1 MSRRGNGLTADAYV
15 RLADLTPQ
23 LADAM
28 LAALRDAGIA
38 AYAAPAPGETGGYL
52 DVRLPEE
59 PTDRLYA
66 DATAKEAAEE
76 ILARRLPELR
86 ADYAAS
92 RDEDQI
98 FAEIVASFDRPSDG
112 EHTPWPALENI
123 DETADELLDETADDP
138 AQETRDDSAGE
149 RALTA
154 RVVKPASDESDD
166 EDHFIP
172 PPPPPLPK
180 PDAMTWFAWTAL
192 LGGPLY
198 LVASVFLRW
207 EVPSW
212 AAFTAVAAFIGG
224 FVALVLRMGDEP
236 PEDDDGAVV

>member
-15 RLADLTPQ
+15 PLADLTPQ

-28 LAALRDAGIA
+28 LAALREAGIA
-38 AYAAPAPGETGGYL
+38 AYAVPAPGETGGYL

-66 DATAKEAAEE
+66 DASARAAAEE
-76 ILARRLPELR
+76 ILEARLPELKQ
-86 ADYAAS
+86 DYAAS

-98 FAEIVASFDRPSDG
+98 FAEIVASFDRPSAVG
-112 EHTPWPALENI
+112 ETPWPAEENI
-123 DETADELLDETADDP
+123 DETGDEVARVAAP
-138 AQETRDDSAGE
+138 
-149 RALTA
+149 
-154 RVVKPASDESDD
+154 RVVKPAADEDEDEDD
-166 EDHFIP
+166 EEHFVP

-180 PDAMTWFAWTAL
+180 PDAMTRLAWIAL
-192 LGGPLY
+192 LGGPVY
-198 LVASVFLRW
+198 LVASVFLSW

-212 AAFTAVAAFIGG
+212 AAFAAVAAFIGG
-224 FVALVLRMGDEP
+224 FVALVLRMGDDP

>member
-1 MSRRGNGLTADAYV
+1 MSRRGNGLSADAYV
-15 RLADLTPQ
+15 PVADLTPQ

-28 LAALRDAGIA
+28 LAALREAGIA

-66 DATAKEAAEE
+66 DASAREAAED
-76 ILARRLPELR
+76 ILEKRLPELR
-86 ADYAAS
+86 EDYAAS

-98 FAEIVASFDRPSDG
+98 FAEIVASFDRPADG
-112 EHTPWPALENI
+112 GDTPWPAEENI
-123 DETADELLDETADDP
+123 EEP
-138 AQETRDDSAGE
+138 AEEAGE
-149 RALTA
+149 ESTGDRALTA
-154 RVVKPASDESDD
+154 RVVKPASADD
-166 EDHFIP
+166 DDHYVP

-180 PDAMTWFAWTAL
+180 PDAMTRFAWVAL

-198 LVASVFLRW
+198 LLASVFLRW
-207 EVPSW
+207 DVPSW

-236 PEDDDGAVV
+236 PEDNDGAVV

>member
-15 RLADLTPQ
+15 PVADLTPQ

-28 LAALRDAGIA
+28 LAALKEAGIA
-38 AYAAPAPGETGGYL
+38 AYAIPAPGETGGYL

-66 DATAKEAAEE
+66 DASAKTAAEE
-76 ILARRLPELR
+76 ILQTHLPDLR

-92 RDEDQI
+92 RDEDEI
-98 FAEIVASFDRPSDG
+98 FAEIVAAFDRPSAAG
-112 EHTPWPALENI
+112 ETPWPAEENI
-123 DETADELLDETADDP
+123 EDSAEAEDPADEPQADP
-138 AQETRDDSAGE
+138 AGETTM
-149 RALTA
+149 TA
-154 RVVKPASDESDD
+154 RVVKPAVDDDD
-166 EDHFIP
+166 EDHFVP

-180 PDAMTWFAWTAL
+180 PDAMTRFAWIAL
-192 LGGPLY
+192 LGGPIY
-198 LVASVFLRW
+198 LVASVFLSW
-207 EVPSW
+207 QVPSW
-212 AAFTAVAAFIGG
+212 AAFVAVAAFIGG

>member
-15 RLADLTPQ
+15 PLADLTPQ

-28 LAALRDAGIA
+28 LTALREAGIA
-38 AYAAPAPGETGGYL
+38 AYAVPAPGELGGYL

-66 DATAKEAAEE
+66 DASAREAAEE
-76 ILARRLPELR
+76 ILETRLPELR

-98 FAEIVASFDRPSDG
+98 FAEIVASFDRPSAGGD
-112 EHTPWPALENI
+112 TPWPAEENI
-123 DETADELLDETADDP
+123 DDTPDDP
-138 AQETRDDSAGE
+138 ADETDTDAEQPGE
-149 RALTA
+149 STGELTLTA
-154 RVVKPASDESDD
+154 RVVKPATDDDD
-166 EDHFIP
+166 EDDHFIP

-180 PDAMTWFAWTAL
+180 PDATTRFAWIAL
-192 LGGPLY
+192 LGGPVY
-198 LVASVFLRW
+198 LVMSVFLSW

-212 AAFTAVAAFIGG
+212 AAFVAVAAFIGG

-236 PEDDDGAVV
+236 PDNDDGAVV

>member
-15 RLADLTPQ
+15 QVADLTPQ

-28 LAALRDAGIA
+28 LAALREAGIA
-38 AYAAPAPGETGGYL
+38 AYAVPAPGETGGYL

-66 DATAKEAAEE
+66 DASAKTAAEE
-76 ILARRLPELR
+76 ILQTHLPELR

-98 FAEIVASFDRPSDG
+98 FAEIVASFDRPSAAG
-112 EHTPWPALENI
+112 ERPWPAEENI
-123 DETADELLDETADDP
+123 DETSDDTAEDP
-138 AQETRDDSAGE
+138 AEESPGE
-149 RALTA
+149 STGELTMTA
-154 RVVKPASDESDD
+154 RVVKPATDDEDD
-166 EDHFIP
+166 EDHFVP

-180 PDAMTWFAWTAL
+180 PDAMTRFAWIAL
-192 LGGPLY
+192 LGGPIY
-198 LVASVFLRW
+198 LVASVFLSW

-212 AAFTAVAAFIGG
+212 AAFVAVAAFIGG

>member
-28 LAALRDAGIA
+28 LAALREAGIA
-38 AYAAPAPGETGGYL
+38 AYAVPAPGETGGYL

-66 DATAKEAAEE
+66 DASAKTAAEE
-76 ILARRLPELR
+76 ILAKRLPELR
-86 ADYAAS
+86 EDYAAS

-98 FAEIVASFDRPSDG
+98 FAEIVASFDQPADG
-112 EHTPWPALENI
+112 EEMPWPAQENLEESLE
-123 DETADELLDETADDP
+123 DTADEPHEEP
-138 AQETRDDSAGE
+138 GGE
-149 RALTA
+149 RAITA
-154 RVVKPASDESDD
+154 RVVKPAADDDD
-166 EDHFIP
+166 EGHYIP
-172 PPPPPLPK
+172 PPPPPMPR
-180 PDAMTWFAWTAL
+180 PDAMTRFAWVAL

-198 LVASVFLRW
+198 LVASVFFRW

>member
-1 MSRRGNGLTADAYV
+1 VSRRGNGLTADAYV
-15 RLADLTPQ
+15 PLADLTPQ

-28 LAALRDAGIA
+28 LAALREAGIA
-38 AYAAPAPGETGGYL
+38 AYAVPAPGETGGYL

-66 DATAKEAAEE
+66 DASAKVAAEE
-76 ILARRLPELR
+76 ILETRLPELQ
-86 ADYAAS
+86 ADYAVS

-98 FAEIVASFDRPSDG
+98 FAEIVASFDRPSVEG
-112 EHTPWPALENI
+112 ETPWPAEENI
-123 DETADELLDETADDP
+123 DETPEDKSEDKNEESTGDSTGELI
-138 AQETRDDSAGE
+138 
-149 RALTA
+149 LTA
-154 RVVKPASDESDD
+154 RVVKPATDDDD
-166 EDHFIP
+166 EEHYIP

-180 PDAMTWFAWTAL
+180 ADAMTRFAWVAL

-198 LVASVFLRW
+198 LVLSVFLS
-207 EVPSW
+207 EDVPSW
-212 AAFTAVAAFIGG
+212 AAFVAVAAFIGG

>member
-15 RLADLTPQ
+15 PVADLTPQ

-28 LAALRDAGIA
+28 LTALGEAGIA
-38 AYAAPAPGETGGYL
+38 AYAVPAPGETGGYL

-66 DATAKEAAEE
+66 DASAKTAAEE
-76 ILARRLPELR
+76 ILQSRLPELR
-86 ADYAAS
+86 ADYAVS

-98 FAEIVASFDRPSDG
+98 FAEIVASFDLPSGPG
-112 EHTPWPALENI
+112 ETPWPAEENI
-123 DETADELLDETADDP
+123 DETHEDAAEEPGEDPPSDANGELM
-138 AQETRDDSAGE
+138 
-149 RALTA
+149 TA
-154 RVVKPASDESDD
+154 RVVKPATDDDD
-166 EDHFIP
+166 EDHYVP

-180 PDAMTWFAWTAL
+180 PDALTRFAWIAL
-192 LGGPLY
+192 LGGPVY
-198 LVASVFLRW
+198 LVASVFLSW

-212 AAFTAVAAFIGG
+212 AAFVAVAAFIGG
-224 FVALVLRMGDEP
+224 FVALVLRMGDDP

>member
-15 RLADLTPQ
+15 PLADLTPQ

-28 LAALRDAGIA
+28 LAALREAGIA
-38 AYAAPAPGETGGYL
+38 AYAVPAPGETGGYL

-66 DATAKEAAEE
+66 DASARATAEKILEA
-76 ILARRLPELR
+76 RLPELR
-86 ADYAAS
+86 DDYAAS

-98 FAEIVASFDRPSDG
+98 FAEIIASFDRPSAGG
-112 EHTPWPALENI
+112 ETPWPAEENI
-123 DETADELLDETADDP
+123 DET
-138 AQETRDDSAGE
+138 GE
-149 RALTA
+149 GGEVSRLAA
-154 RVVKPASDESDD
+154 PRVVKPAAGED
-166 EDHFIP
+166 EDDGEHFVP

-180 PDAMTWFAWTAL
+180 PDATTRLAWIAL
-192 LGGPLY
+192 LGGPVY

-207 EVPSW
+207 DVPSW
-212 AAFTAVAAFIGG
+212 AAFAAVAGFIGG

>member
-15 RLADLTPQ
+15 PVADLTPQ

-28 LAALRDAGIA
+28 LGALREAGIA
-38 AYAAPAPGETGGYL
+38 AYAVPAPGETGGYL

-66 DATAKEAAEE
+66 DASAKTAAEE
-76 ILARRLPELR
+76 ILETRLPELR

-98 FAEIVASFDRPSDG
+98 FAEIVASFDRPSVAG
-112 EHTPWPALENI
+112 ETPWPAEENI
-123 DETADELLDETADDP
+123 DETPDDTAEDP
-138 AQETRDDSAGE
+138 AEDPAEESPSESTGE
-149 RALTA
+149 LTLTA
-154 RVVKPASDESDD
+154 RVVKPATDD

-180 PDAMTWFAWTAL
+180 PDAMTRFAWIAL
-192 LGGPLY
+192 LGGPVY
-198 LVASVFLRW
+198 LVASVFLSW

-212 AAFTAVAAFIGG
+212 AAFVAVAAFIGG
-224 FVALVLRMGDEP
+224 FVALVLRMGDDP

>member
-15 RLADLTPQ
+15 PVADLTPQ

-28 LAALRDAGIA
+28 LAALREAGIA
-38 AYAAPAPGETGGYL
+38 AYAVPAPGETGGYL

-66 DATAKEAAEE
+66 DASAKSAAEE
-76 ILARRLPELR
+76 ILQTRLPELR
-86 ADYAAS
+86 ADYAAA

-98 FAEIVASFDRPSDG
+98 FAEIVALFDRPSAGG
-112 EHTPWPALENI
+112 ETPWPAEENI
-123 DETADELLDETADDP
+123 DETPEEPADDAAEEPP
-138 AQETRDDSAGE
+138 AESTGE
-149 RALTA
+149 LTLTA
-154 RVVKPASDESDD
+154 RVVKPATDD
-166 EDHFIP
+166 EDDEHFVP

-180 PDAMTWFAWTAL
+180 PDAMTRLAWVAL

-198 LVASVFLRW
+198 LVASVFLAW

-212 AAFTAVAAFIGG
+212 AAFVAVAAFIGG
-224 FVALVLRMGDEP
+224 FVALVLRMGDDP

>member
-15 RLADLTPQ
+15 PLADLTPQ

-28 LAALRDAGIA
+28 LTALREAGIA
-38 AYAAPAPGETGGYL
+38 AYAAPAPGEIGGYL

-66 DATAKEAAEE
+66 DASAKKAAED
-76 ILARRLPELR
+76 ILETRLPELR
-86 ADYAAS
+86 EDYAAS
-92 RDEDQI
+92 RNEAEI
-98 FAEIVASFDRPSDG
+98 FAEIVAGFDSDTADD
-112 EHTPWPALENI
+112 EAPWPAEENVE
-123 DETADELLDETADDP
+123 DGERPEPSGEG
-138 AQETRDDSAGE
+138 GE

-154 RVVKPASDESDD
+154 RVVKPAAGD
-166 EDHFIP
+166 EDEEHFIP
-172 PPPPPLPK
+172 PTPPPLPK
-180 PDAMTWFAWTAL
+180 PDAMTRVAWIAL
-192 LGGPLY
+192 LGGPVY
-198 LVASVFLRW
+198 LVAAVFLGW

>member
-15 RLADLTPQ
+15 PVADLTPQ

-28 LAALRDAGIA
+28 LAALREAGIA
-38 AYAAPAPGETGGYL
+38 AYAVPAPGETGGYL

-66 DATAKEAAEE
+66 DASAKAAAEE
-76 ILARRLPELR
+76 ILAARLPELK

-98 FAEIVASFDRPSDG
+98 FAEIVAAFDRPSAGGD
-112 EHTPWPALENI
+112 TPWPAEENI
-123 DETADELLDETADDP
+123 DDTADNEEKTDEPPADSTGELT
-138 AQETRDDSAGE
+138 
-149 RALTA
+149 LTA
-154 RVVKPASDESDD
+154 RVVKPATDD
-166 EDHFIP
+166 DDDDHFIP

-180 PDAMTWFAWTAL
+180 PDAMTRFAWVAL

-198 LVASVFLRW
+198 LVASVFLNW
-207 EVPSW
+207 QVPSW

-224 FVALVLRMGDEP
+224 FVALVLRMGDDP

>member
-28 LAALRDAGIA
+28 LAALREAGIA

-66 DATAKEAAEE
+66 DANAKAAAEE
-76 ILARRLPELR
+76 ILEKRLPELQ

-98 FAEIVASFDRPSDG
+98 FAEIVAFFDRPADG
-112 EHTPWPALENI
+112 EDTPWPAQENI
-123 DETADELLDETADDP
+123 DESAEDTHDDIGQEPRDEP
-138 AQETRDDSAGE
+138 AGE

-154 RVVKPASDESDD
+154 RVVKPASDDDD
-166 EDHFIP
+166 EGHFVP
-172 PPPPPLPK
+172 PPPPPMPK
-180 PDAMTWFAWTAL
+180 PDAMTRLAWVAL

-207 EVPSW
+207 QVPSW

>member
-15 RLADLTPQ
+15 PLADLTPQ

-28 LAALRDAGIA
+28 LTALREAGIA
-38 AYAAPAPGETGGYL
+38 AYAVPAPGELGGYL

-66 DATAKEAAEE
+66 DASARSAAEE
-76 ILARRLPELR
+76 ILETRLPELR

-98 FAEIVASFDRPSDG
+98 FAEIVASFDQPSANG
-112 EHTPWPALENI
+112 ETPWPAEENI
-123 DETADELLDETADDP
+123 DDAPDDP
-138 AQETRDDSAGE
+138 PDDTDTDTEQPGE
-149 RALTA
+149 STGELTLTA
-154 RVVKPASDESDD
+154 RVVKPATDDDD
-166 EDHFIP
+166 EDDHFIP
-172 PPPPPLPK
+172 PTPPPLPR
-180 PDAMTWFAWTAL
+180 PDATTRFAWIAL
-192 LGGPLY
+192 LGGPVY
-198 LVASVFLRW
+198 LVASVFLSW

-212 AAFTAVAAFIGG
+212 AAFVAVAAFIGG

-236 PEDDDGAVV
+236 PDNDDGAVV

>member
-15 RLADLTPQ
+15 PLADLTPQ

-28 LAALRDAGIA
+28 LAALREAGIA
-38 AYAAPAPGETGGYL
+38 AYAVPAPGELGGYL

-66 DATAKEAAEE
+66 DASARPAAEE
-76 ILARRLPELR
+76 ILETRLPELR

-98 FAEIVASFDRPSDG
+98 FAEIVASFDQPSAGG
-112 EHTPWPALENI
+112 ETPWPAEENI
-123 DETADELLDETADDP
+123 DDSL
-138 AQETRDDSAGE
+138 DDSTDESETEQPGE
-149 RALTA
+149 STGELTLTA
-154 RVVKPASDESDD
+154 RVVKPATDDDD
-166 EDHFIP
+166 EDDHFIP

-180 PDAMTWFAWTAL
+180 PDALTRFAWIAL
-192 LGGPLY
+192 LGGPVY
-198 LVASVFLRW
+198 LVASVFLSW

-212 AAFTAVAAFIGG
+212 AAFVAVAAFIGG

-236 PEDDDGAVV
+236 PDDDDGAVV

>member
-15 RLADLTPQ
+15 PLADLTPQ

-28 LAALRDAGIA
+28 LTALREAGIA
-38 AYAAPAPGETGGYL
+38 AYAAPAPGEVGGYL

-66 DATAKEAAEE
+66 DASAKKAAED
-76 ILARRLPELR
+76 ILESRLPELR

-92 RDEDQI
+92 RNEAEI
-98 FAEIVASFDRPSDG
+98 FAEIVAGFDSEPGDEAR
-112 EHTPWPALENI
+112 WPAEENVEDGP
-123 DETADELLDETADDP
+123 DEP
-138 AQETRDDSAGE
+138 ALPT
-149 RALTA
+149 
-154 RVVKPASDESDD
+154 RVVKPATGDEDA

-172 PPPPPLPK
+172 PTPPPLPK
-180 PDAMTWFAWTAL
+180 PDAMTRLAWIAL
-192 LGGPLY
+192 LGGPVY
-198 LVASVFLRW
+198 LVAAVFLRW

>member
-15 RLADLTPQ
+15 PVADLTPQ

-28 LAALRDAGIA
+28 LTALREAGIA
-38 AYAAPAPGETGGYL
+38 AYAVPAPGETGGYL

-66 DATAKEAAEE
+66 DASAKTAAEE
-76 ILARRLPELR
+76 ILETRLPELR

-92 RDEDQI
+92 RDEDEI
-98 FAEIVASFDRPSDG
+98 FAEIVASFDRPSAAG
-112 EHTPWPALENI
+112 EMPWPAEENI
-123 DETADELLDETADDP
+123 DETPEDTAEDP
-138 AQETRDDSAGE
+138 AEEPPSESTGE
-149 RALTA
+149 LTLTA
-154 RVVKPASDESDD
+154 RVVKPATDDEDD

-180 PDAMTWFAWTAL
+180 PDAMTRFAWIAL
-192 LGGPLY
+192 LGGPVY
-198 LVASVFLRW
+198 LVASVFLSW

-212 AAFTAVAAFIGG
+212 AAFVAVAAFIGG

>member
-15 RLADLTPQ
+15 PVADLTPQ

-28 LAALRDAGIA
+28 LTALREAGIA
-38 AYAAPAPGETGGYL
+38 AYAVPAPGELGGYL

-66 DATAKEAAEE
+66 DASARTAAEE
-76 ILARRLPELR
+76 ILETRLPELR

-98 FAEIVASFDRPSDG
+98 FAEIVASFDRPSTDG
-112 EHTPWPALENI
+112 DTPWPAEENI
-123 DETADELLDETADDP
+123 DDSPDDP
-138 AQETRDDSAGE
+138 PDDTDTEQPGE
-149 RALTA
+149 STGELTLTA
-154 RVVKPASDESDD
+154 RVVKPATEDDD
-166 EDHFIP
+166 EDDHFVP
-172 PPPPPLPK
+172 PTPPPLPK
-180 PDAMTWFAWTAL
+180 PDAMTRFAWIAL
-192 LGGPLY
+192 LGGPIY
-198 LVASVFLRW
+198 LVASVFLSW

-212 AAFTAVAAFIGG
+212 AAFVGVAAFIGG

-236 PEDDDGAVV
+236 PDNDDGAVV

>member
-15 RLADLTPQ
+15 PLADLTPQ

-28 LAALRDAGIA
+28 LAALREAGIA
-38 AYAAPAPGETGGYL
+38 AYAVPAPGETGGYL

-66 DATAKEAAEE
+66 DATAKTAAEE
-76 ILARRLPELR
+76 ILETRLPELR

-98 FAEIVASFDRPSDG
+98 FADIVASFDRPSAAGD
-112 EHTPWPALENI
+112 TPWPAEEDI
-123 DETADELLDETADDP
+123 EETPEDP
-138 AQETRDDSAGE
+138 AEESTEESPSEPAGE
-149 RALTA
+149 LTRTA
-154 RVVKPASDESDD
+154 RVVKPATDD
-166 EDHFIP
+166 EDEEDHFVP

-180 PDAMTWFAWTAL
+180 PDAMTRFAWIAL
-192 LGGPLY
+192 LGGPVY
-198 LVASVFLRW
+198 LVASVFLSW
-207 EVPSW
+207 QVPSW
-212 AAFTAVAAFIGG
+212 AAFAAVAAFIGG

>member
-15 RLADLTPQ
+15 PLADLTPQ

-28 LAALRDAGIA
+28 LAALREAGIA
-38 AYAAPAPGETGGYL
+38 AYAVPAPGETGGYL

-66 DATAKEAAEE
+66 DVTAKPAAEE
-76 ILARRLPELR
+76 ILQTRLPEMR

-98 FAEIVASFDRPSDG
+98 FAEIIASFDRPSIAG
-112 EHTPWPALENI
+112 ETPWPAEENI
-123 DETADELLDETADDP
+123 DDETSEDNTEEPGEDP
-138 AQETRDDSAGE
+138 PGDSTGE
-149 RALTA
+149 LIMTA
-154 RVVKPASDESDD
+154 RVVKPATDDDDD
-166 EDHFIP
+166 EDHFVP

-180 PDAMTWFAWTAL
+180 ADAMTRFAWIAL
-192 LGGPLY
+192 LGGPVY
-198 LVASVFLRW
+198 LVASVFLSW
-207 EVPSW
+207 QVPSW
-212 AAFTAVAAFIGG
+212 AAFAAVAAFIGG